1 MRSPPPPRGLDK
13 STASEKHD
21 TDDLHSQAPR
31 RTTDGRWAWNTGSPH
46 TRWCEVSEGP
56 DPRTYAHRVPD
67 TDPGEPDHRG
77 PARFLWWLVTRQR
90 GRVLLGALWGSSW
103 MCALMLP
110 PYLMAQAVDR
120 GLRAGDRGQLVLW
133 VSALLTVGALIAVLG
148 ILRHRTM
155 TLIRVDAAYRT
166 VQVVV
171 RQVTRLGAALPGK
184 VSAGELTHLQARDTS
199 RIAQT
204 LTVTGP
210 GVGAVIAYSAAAVLL
225 FRISAPL
232 ALVVLLGVPLL
243 AVTVGPL
250 MQRLHGAEGTYR
262 QKQGDLT
269 AQAVDVVTGLH
280 VLNGVGGK
288 PVLARR
294 YRERS
299 QALLADGYRVASLT
313 SWVQALGACLPVLF
327 LALVTW
333 IAARMAAD
341 GAITVGDLV
350 AVYGY
355 VAALLAPVT
364 FFVEGADDL
373 PRGLVSARRVT
384 DVLAL
389 TPDVESRETPVPP
402 PSGPADLHD
411 PASGLVVPAGRM
423 TALVSARSDEAR
435 AVVDRLVRYTDS
447 DVTWG
452 GVPLSGVDLAEVRRR
467 ILLAGNDAYLFSG
480 PVRAAVS
487 VGEHSDDE
495 VERALRTAVAEDI
508 VESRPGGL
516 GSRLSDRGA
525 DVSGGQRQR
534 LRLVRA
540 LLADPEILVLAEP
553 TSALD
558 AHTEAT
564 VAARVEA
571 ARRGRTTLVVTTS
584 PLVLGHASGVSL
596 LVDGRVVAVGTHGE
610 LLARQ
615 PRYRELVFRDAGADL
630 PSVPVSDAQEG
641 TGR

>member
-1 MRSPPPPRGLDK
+1 M
-13 STASEKHD
+13 
-21 TDDLHSQAPR
+21 
-31 RTTDGRWAWNTGSPH
+31 
-46 TRWCEVSEGP
+46 
-56 DPRTYAHRVPD
+56 
-67 TDPGEPDHRG
+67 
-77 PARFLWWLVTRQR
+77 
-90 GRVLLGALWGSSW
+90 
-103 MCALMLP
+103 
-110 PYLMAQAVDR
+110 
-120 GLRAGDRGQLVLW
+120 
-133 VSALLTVGALIAVLG
+133 
-148 ILRHRTM
+148 
-155 TLIRVDAAYRT
+155 
-166 VQVVV
+166 
-171 RQVTRLGAALPGK
+171 
-184 VSAGELTHLQARDTS
+184 
-199 RIAQT
+199 
-204 LTVTGP
+204 
-210 GVGAVIAYSAAAVLL
+210 
-225 FRISAPL
+225 
-232 ALVVLLGVPLL
+232 
-243 AVTVGPL
+243 
-250 MQRLHGAEGTYR
+250 
-262 QKQGDLT
+262 
-269 AQAVDVVTGLH
+269 
-280 VLNGVGGK
+280 
-288 PVLARR
+288 
-294 YRERS
+294 
-299 QALLADGYRVASLT
+299 
-313 SWVQALGACLPVLF
+313 
-327 LALVTW
+327 
-333 IAARMAAD
+333 
-341 GAITVGDLV
+341 
-350 AVYGY
+350 
-355 VAALLAPVT
+355 
-364 FFVEGADDL
+364 
-373 PRGLVSARRVT
+373 T

-615 PRYRELVFRDAGADL
+615 PRYRELVFRDTGADL

>member
-1 MRSPPPPRGLDK
+1 M
-13 STASEKHD
+13 T
-21 TDDLHSQAPR
+21 
-31 RTTDGRWAWNTGSPH
+31 
-46 TRWCEVSEGP
+46 EGP
-56 DPRTYAHRVPD
+56 DLRTYPHRVPH
-67 TDPGEPDHRG
+67 TDPGVPDFRG
-77 PARFLWWLVTRQR
+77 PARFLWWLVTMQR
-90 GRVLLGALWGSSW
+90 RRVLLGALWGSSW

-110 PYLMAQAVDR
+110 PYLMSQAIDR
-120 GLRAGDRGQLVLW
+120 GLRAEDREQLVLW
-133 VSALLTVGALIAVLG
+133 VSAVLAVGALIACLG

-184 VSAGELTHLQARDTS
+184 VSAGELTHLQAGDTS

-225 FRISAPL
+225 FRISALL

-250 MQRLHGAEGTYR
+250 LQRLHGAEGAYR

-269 AQAVDVVTGLH
+269 AQAVDVVTGLN
-280 VLNGVGGK
+280 VLNGIGGK
-288 PVLARR
+288 PMFIRR

-299 QALLADGYRVASLT
+299 TALVSDGYRVASLT
-313 SWVQALGACLPVLF
+313 SWVQALGTCLPILF

-364 FFVEGADDL
+364 FFIEGADDL
-373 PRGLVSARRVT
+373 PRGLVAARRVT
-384 DVLAL
+384 DILAL
-389 TPDVESRETPVPP
+389 SPDVESSGTPVPP

-423 TALVSARSDEAR
+423 TALVSARLDEAR
-435 AVVDRLVRYTDS
+435 AVVDRLGRYTDS
-447 DVTWG
+447 DATWG
-452 GVPLSGVDLAEVRRR
+452 GVPLSGMELAEVRRR
-467 ILLAGNDAYLFSG
+467 ILFAGNDSYLFSG
-480 PVRAAVS
+480 SVRAAVS
-487 VGEHSDDE
+487 VRDHSDDD
-495 VERALRTAVAEDI
+495 VGRALRTAVAEDI
-508 VESRPGGL
+508 VESLPEGL
-516 GSRLSDRGA
+516 GSRLSDRGL

-540 LLADPEILVLAEP
+540 LLADPEVLLLVEP

-564 VAARVEA
+564 VAARVDT
-571 ARRGRTTLVVTTS
+571 ARRDRTTLVVSTS
-584 PLVLGHASGVSL
+584 PLVLGHASQVSL

-610 LLARQ
+610 LLDRQ
-615 PRYRELVFRDAGADL
+615 PRYRALVFRGAGGDL
-630 PSVPVSDAQEG
+630 PSVPAARPQEG
-641 TGR
+641 MSR